1 MPLTVIPT
9 PIGNLE
15 DITLRAL
22 RYLREADLVACEDS
36 RRTGRLL
43 AHYEIKKDL
52 IAYHEHNEE
61 RLAPELAEKAK
72 TEHVVLVTDAGTPLV
87 SDPGYRL
94 VRACIEAGVEIE
106 ALPGP
111 SALTTALV
119 ASGLPADTVVFTG
132 FPPRKGRGR
141 RELLERIATE
151 PSTFVLFESPHRL
164 GKTLRDLPSGARV
177 AVCREL
183 TKLHEEV
190 FRGTAEGATRH
201 FSGNVKGE
209 IVLVIRG
216 GADKADESID
226 DVVRRARI
234 YVAGGE
240 SPSRAAARAARES
253 GRRRGEVYERLVKDR
268 VSLCSRPPET

>member
-1 MPLTVIPT
+1 MPLSVIPT

-22 RYLREADLVACEDS
+22 RYLREADLVACEDT

-43 AHYEIKKDL
+43 AHHEIKKPL
-52 IAYHEHNEE
+52 LAYHEHNEE
-61 RLAPELAEKAK
+61 SLAPELAERAK
-72 TEHVVLVTDAGTPLV
+72 SERVAFVTDAGTPLV

-111 SALTTALV
+111 SALTTALI
-119 ASGLPADTVVFTG
+119 ASGLPADTVVFAG
-132 FPPRKGRGR
+132 FPPRKGKGR
-141 RELLERIATE
+141 TQLLERIATE

-164 GKTLRDLPSGARV
+164 RKTLNDLPADTPV

-190 FRGTAEGATRH
+190 IRGTAEETARH
-201 FSGNVKGE
+201 FSGGVKGE
-209 IVLVIRG
+209 IVLVVRG
-216 GADKADESID
+216 RMSTAEESID
-226 DVVRRARI
+226 EVVKRARG
-234 YVAGGE
+234 YMAEGE
-240 SPSRAAARAARES
+240 SPSRAAQKAARES
-253 GRRRGEVYERLVKDR
+253 GHRRGEIYERLVKG
-268 VSLCSRPPET
+268 

>member
-15 DITLRAL
+15 DIPLRAL

-106 ALPGP
+106 TLPGP
-111 SALTTALV
+111 SAVTTALV

-141 RELLERIATE
+141 GELLERIATE

-164 GKTLRDLPSGARV
+164 VKTLRDLPSGARV

-226 DVVRRARI
+226 DVVRRART
-234 YVAGGE
+234 YVAEGA

-268 VSLCSRPPET
+268 VSLRSRPPET

>member
-36 RRTGRLL
+36 RRTGSLL

-190 FRGTAEGATRH
+190 FRGTAHGATQH

-226 DVVRRARI
+226 DVVRRART

>member
-22 RYLREADLVACEDS
+22 RYLREADLIACEDT

-43 AHYEIKKDL
+43 AHYEIKGDL
-52 IAYHEHNEE
+52 IPYHEHNEA

-72 TEHVVLVTDAGTPLV
+72 TERVALVADAGTPLV

-119 ASGLPADTVVFTG
+119 ASGLPADAIAFTG
-132 FPPRKGRGR
+132 FPPRKGRER
-141 RELLERIATE
+141 TELLERIATE

-164 GKTLRDLPSGARV
+164 AKTLRDLPSRTPV

-183 TKLHEEV
+183 TKLYEEV
-190 FRGTAEGATRH
+190 FRGTAEQAARH
-201 FSGNVKGE
+201 FSGSVKGE
-209 IVLVIRG
+209 IVLVVRG
-216 GADKADESID
+216 GTARTEESID
-226 DVVRRARI
+226 DVIRRARG
-234 YVAGGE
+234 YVADGE
-240 SPSRAAARAARES
+240 SPSRAAQKAARES
-253 GRRRGEVYERLVKDR
+253 GYRRGEIYERLVKG
-268 VSLCSRPPET
+268 

>member
-1 MPLTVIPT
+1 MGLAVVPT

-22 RYLREADLVACEDS
+22 RILREADLVACEDT

-43 AHYEIKKDL
+43 AHYEIKQTL
-52 IAYHEHNEE
+52 LALHEHNEE
-61 RLAPELAEKAK
+61 RLAPELAERAR
-72 TEHVVLVTDAGTPLV
+72 TERIALVTDAGTPLV

-94 VRACIEAGVEIE
+94 VRACIEADVEVE

-119 ASGLPADTVVFTG
+119 ASGLPADRVVFAG
-132 FPPRKGRGR
+132 FPARKGRER
-141 RELLERIATE
+141 KELFSRVAEE

-164 GKTLRDLPSGARV
+164 GKTLGELPAETPV

-190 FRGTAEGATRH
+190 FRGTAAEAARRFSEGA
-201 FSGNVKGE
+201 KGE
-209 IVLVIRG
+209 VVLVAKG
-216 GADKADESID
+216 GTAGGVSALDE
-226 DVVRRARI
+226 VVERARG
-234 YVAGGE
+234 YVAGGD
-240 SPSRAAARAARES
+240 SASKAAARAARES
-253 GRRRGEVYERLVKDR
+253 GHRRAEVYDRLVG
-268 VSLCSRPPET
+268 S

>member
-22 RYLREADLVACEDS
+22 RYLREADLVACEDT

-43 AHYEIKKDL
+43 VNYEINKNL

-61 RLAPELAEKAK
+61 RLAPELAERAK
-72 TEHVVLVTDAGTPLV
+72 TERVALVTDAGTPLV

-119 ASGLPADTVVFTG
+119 ASGLPADTVVFAG
-132 FPPRKGRGR
+132 FLPRKGRVR
-141 RELLERIATE
+141 TERLERIATE
-151 PSTFVLFESPHRL
+151 PSTFVLFESPQRL
-164 GKTLRDLPSGARV
+164 RKTLGDLPAGTPV

-183 TKLHEEV
+183 TKLYEEV
-190 FRGTAEGATRH
+190 FRGTAQEAARH

-216 GADKADESID
+216 GAAKEDESID
-226 DVVRRARI
+226 DVVRLARG

-240 SPSRAAARAARES
+240 SPSRAAAKAARES
-253 GRRRGEVYERLVKDR
+253 GHRRREIYERLVKG
-268 VSLCSRPPET
+268 

>member
-22 RYLREADLVACEDS
+22 RYLREADLVACEDT

-61 RLAPELAEKAK
+61 RLATELAARAK
-72 TEHVVLVTDAGTPLV
+72 TERVALV
-87 SDPGYRL
+87 SDPGFRL
-94 VRACIEAGVEIE
+94 VRACIEEGVAMEV
-106 ALPGP
+106 LPGP
-111 SALTTALV
+111 SALTTAVV
-119 ASGLPADTVVFTG
+119 ASGLPADTVVFAG

-141 RELLERIATE
+141 AQLLERVATE
-151 PSTFVLFESPHRL
+151 PATFVLFESPHRL
-164 GKTLRDLPSGARV
+164 GKTLRDLPSGTPV

-190 FRGTAEGATRH
+190 FRGTAEEAARNFPGR
-201 FSGNVKGE
+201 VKGE

-216 GADKADESID
+216 GTADEGLEE
-226 DVVRRARI
+226 VVRRARD
-234 YVAGGE
+234 YVAEGE
-240 SPSRAAARAARES
+240 SPSRAAARAARDS
-253 GRRRGEVYERLVKDR
+253 GHRRGEIYERLVKG
-268 VSLCSRPPET
+268 